1 MLERRCPECGFDATT
16 VRPAEVKNRVYANG
30 SAWQQVLRR
39 PDVTARPAPDVWSPL
54 EYACH
59 VRDVHRVFGLRV
71 WLMLSE
77 DDPEFADW
85 DQDRAAVDGG
95 YADQDPATVAAELA
109 AAAAEVSQVYAGVLP
124 EQWARPG
131 RRSNGSVF
139 TVESIARYHLHDVEH
154 HLFDVSG

>member
-1 MLERRCPECGFDATT
+1 MLERPCPECGYDAAS
-16 VRPAEVKNRVYANG
+16 VRPPEVKNRVYANG

-59 VRDVHRVFGLRV
+59 VRDVHRIFGLRV

-77 DDPEFADW
+77 DDPEFDDW
-85 DQDRAAVDGG
+85 DQDRAALDGR
-95 YADQDPATVAAELA
+95 YAEQDPAAVAAELA
-109 AAAAEVSQVYAGVLP
+109 EAAGEVSQVYAAVLP
-124 EQWARPG
+124 EQWARSG

-139 TVESIARYHLHDVEH
+139 TVESIGRYHLHDVEH